1 MRGNGISGFDMSMQD
16 TPNAVRLHIGI
27 FGKRNSGKSTL
38 LNAITKQKVSTV
50 SPVAGTTT
58 DPVSKAMELHGIG
71 PVVFYDTAGFDDEGE
86 LGRLRVEKT
95 EEVLQKTDIAIL
107 VFREL
112 DISWE
117 MKWYAKLKEKQIP
130 VLCIWNAATADR
142 DHAMDT
148 IQKL

>member
-1 MRGNGISGFDMSMQD
+1 M
-16 TPNAVRLHIGI
+16 RLHIGI

-38 LNAITKQKVSTV
+38 LNAITKQQVSTV

-107 VFREL
+107 VFLGNEMVCKIERETDSCSL
-112 DISWE
+112 YMECS
-117 MKWYAKLKEKQIP
+117 YS
-130 VLCIWNAATADR
+130 
-142 DHAMDT
+142 
-148 IQKL
+148 

>member
-58 DPVSKAMELHGIG
+58 DPVSKAMELARNGQ
-71 PVVFYDTAGFDDEGE
+71 VFYLYNNVKEIYNVA
-86 LGRLRVEKT
+86 RKLRDAMPEVEIGVAHGQMT
-95 EEVLQKTDIAIL
+95 REDIEDVMLQFT
-107 VFREL
+107 
-112 DISWE
+112 
-117 MKWYAKLKEKQIP
+117 
-130 VLCIWNAATADR
+130 
-142 DHAMDT
+142 
-148 IQKL
+148 